1 MYTDTIADL
10 LTRIR
15 NALRAR
21 KDKVSVPYSKGK
33 EAILENLK
41 KKHFINGFEVTK
53 DGTHSN
59 LEIELNVERPD
70 LELNRVSKPGQRI
83 YIKST
88 EIKKIHGG
96 LGIQI
101 ISTSKG
107 VMTGEEA
114 KKMKLGGELICEI
127 Y

>member
-21 KDKVSVPYSKGK
+21 KDSLSVPYSKTK

-41 KKHFINGFEVTK
+41 KKHFINGFEVSK
-53 DGTHSN
+53 DGNHTN
-59 LEIELNVERPD
+59 LEIELNVERAD
-70 LELNRVSKPGQRI
+70 LELNRISKPGQRI

-88 EIKKIHGG
+88 EIKKINGG

-114 KKMKLGGELICEI
+114 KKMQLGGELICEV